1 MPNVALD
8 TYVSTGHGGWPS
20 TVVDGGT
27 CATKSFFNGLKIQL
41 LGQTKYTPHTDNQPV
56 THTEPERAVSSASA
70 TFYMEGIRVARL
82 GDAIACGDTIKTGQ
96 GRADT
101 FIG

>member
-8 TYVSTGHGGWPS
+8 TYVSTGHDGWPS
-20 TVVDGGT
+20 TVVVSST
-27 CATKSFFNGLKIQL
+27 CATTSFFNGLKIQL
-41 LGQTKYTPHTDNQPV
+41 LSQTKYTEHTDNQPV
-56 THTEPERAVSSASA
+56 THTVPQRAVSSASA
-70 TFYMEGIRVARL
+70 TFYMEGLRVARL

-96 GRADT
+96 GRGDT

>member
-8 TYVSTGHGGWPS
+8 TYVSTGHDCWPS
-20 TVVDGGT
+20 TIVVSGT

-41 LGQTKYTPHTDNQPV
+41 LGQTKYTAHTCNST

-82 GDAIACGDTIKTGQ
+82 GDDIACGDTIKTGQ
-96 GRADT
+96 GKADT

>member
-8 TYVSTGHGGWPS
+8 TYVSTGHGCWPS
-20 TVVDGGT
+20 TIVVSGT

-41 LGQTKYTPHTDNQPV
+41 LGQTKYTAHTCDST
-56 THTEPERAVSSASA
+56 THDEPARAVSSASA

-82 GDAIACGDTIKTGQ
+82 GDSIACGDTIQIGQ
-96 GRADT
+96 GIGDT